1 MSKAHDPHWRYI
13 ALRFTGDTR
22 LSRRAVSNAILG
34 RARREEIPDEHAP
47 QLTRYEWPHAVVRVH
62 HHQLSA
68 TRAWLPN
75 ITWAFEAAAKIPVTV
90 ETLSSSG
97 TIKALTTRL
106 GILTERGEAPPKTGG
121 KPGARANNKPNNS
134 PGRSGGPTRTSG
146 GSVAPPRREGPTRQA
161 SSVRPPRRD

>member
-1 MSKAHDPHWRYI
+1 VSKAHDPHWRYVAI
-13 ALRFTGDTR
+13 RISGETR

-34 RARREEIPDEHAP
+34 RARREEIPDDEAP

-62 HHQLSA
+62 HFRLDA
-68 TRAWLPN
+68 ARAWLPS
-75 ITWAFEAAAKIPVTV
+75 ITWAVEAAAKVPITV

-106 GILTERGEAPPKTGG
+106 GILTDRGEAPPKTGDRHGGKTGG
-121 KPGARANNKPNNS
+121 KPTRP
-134 PGRSGGPTRTSG
+134 GGPTRALRGAVT
-146 GSVAPPRREGPTRQA
+146 PPRRDGPTQQA